1 MDILFVAVIAIAGIV
16 IANSLINVINKN
28 KHCFFCFCSKQCTNC
43 IFCFFCR
50 NCSNCKS
57 DFNCLF
63 CKRSKNCTNC
73 KSCNFCFDCVHCISC
88 MHCINCVSCKFL
100 TSKDNII
107 NDVNTFQQRTLFL
120 LPYIPSCLIFVLL
133 YILI

>member
-28 KHCFFCFCSKQCTNC
+28 KHCFFCFGSKQCTNC

-73 KSCNFCFDCVHCISC
+73 KSCNFCFDCVHCISWSRQGSRIWSWLAGETMWITWKKISGIC
-88 MHCINCVSCKFL
+88 EKRWKSWTLQKMK
-100 TSKDNII
+100 
-107 NDVNTFQQRTLFL
+107 QRFN
-120 LPYIPSCLIFVLL
+120 VW
-133 YILI
+133 